1 VLEKLFGGGA
11 PPEKDRMVEAKREFV
26 LATESEDDTREL
38 RALRARLGLRCR
50 TAFDKFFVEGAEKA
64 ADHAEACMA
73 AVASGSERPPAPAAR
88 SFMPVNSVNGEVMV
102 YLPLQYVEE
111 IYRVAGAYQ
120 LAEIDAKTTIT
131 MAQSIADR
139 ISEALQLTTAFEVL
153 KFLRDE
159 VAAEEGEAA
168 EGEEGAGDGSDEGAG
183 RGD

>member
-1 VLEKLFGGGA
+1 MLDKLFGGGGGS
-11 PPEKDRMVEAKREFV
+11 EKDRMVESKREFV

-73 AVASGSERPPAPAAR
+73 AVAAGTERPPAPPAR
-88 SFMPVNSVNGEVMV
+88 SFMPVNSVNGEIIV

-120 LAEIDAKTTIT
+120 LAEIDAKTTLT

-139 ISEALQLTTAFEVL
+139 ISEALQLTTPFEVL
-153 KFLRDE
+153 QFLRE
-159 VAAEEGEAA
+159 ELEAEEGEAGD
-168 EGEEGAGDGSDEGAG
+168 GEEGADDGPAEGAG